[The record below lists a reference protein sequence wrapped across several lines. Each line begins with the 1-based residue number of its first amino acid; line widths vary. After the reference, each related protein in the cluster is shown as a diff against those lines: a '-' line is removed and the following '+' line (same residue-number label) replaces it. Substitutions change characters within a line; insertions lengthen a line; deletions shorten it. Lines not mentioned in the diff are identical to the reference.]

1 MAGKYCILPHDQ
13 SKLQWWGLTYWC
25 CVHYVQRLTQP
36 LCPAPGPLRSQDLWP
51 PVGLMPLQVINPP
64 GRFPAFILLS
74 SSTSLFS
81 HGWDGRPLSTGVW
94 GPGSHPRC
102 ECSRCHQQYSCQL
115 YVSGSLT
122 DDWGGHHIQLPYKL
136 LANVMEFGCS
146 KIPPSKA
153 IKSA

>member
-1 MAGKYCILPHDQ
+1 MVGVNL
-13 SKLQWWGLTYWC
+13 LM
-25 CVHYVQRLTQP
+25 
-36 LCPAPGPLRSQDLWP
+36 LCPLRSEADSAPVPCPRSPQKSGSVASGWP
-51 PVGLMPLQVINPP
+51 HAPP
-64 GRFPAFILLS
+64 GDQPSRQVPCLHSPFIFTFPFQPWPRW
-74 SSTSLFS
+74 TS
-81 HGWDGRPLSTGVW
+81 LSTGVW
-94 GPGSHPRC
+94 GLGSHPQC

-122 DDWGGHHIQLPYKL
+122 DDGGGHHIQLPYKL